1 MTELAIEILRGQD
14 AAIRLSDQ
22 AFLDDWHRLLQTC
35 PWASAYQ
42 SEQFVTT
49 WYRTYSADFEPLIA
63 VGRTQ
68 TGGIEGLFF
77 LAVDRSD
84 GQLTVAGASHAE
96 YQAWLADASNGE
108 SFIVAAIRRLAEMFP
123 DGKLTL
129 LFVLPETPI
138 DWARPDGALS
148 DHCYIRN
155 FKRGLLDI
163 GDGATLS
170 EILRKKLQNKVNR
183 LKRQGSLTFERVTS
197 PEAFSSL
204 FDQFNLFQNLRLK
217 AVYNLPGGD
226 TDGLRKPFYDGLFRS
241 TDLIDATA
249 LRLDG
254 RPISIQIHLR
264 NNDQLVLGLISH
276 SPFHAR
282 YSPGAIHLAMLGMR
296 LAEDRVPVF
305 DLTPGGDY
313 KDRYAT
319 HHDEVCVINIFFSRK
334 DAGNYASKVKA
345 REFFKTL
352 LERNGISF
360 SGIKKRYLEY
370 LDAARKWRELGAS
383 NALKGLFQAAM
394 GGIRSRKQ
402 VRLYESEPG
411 AKPAGSVGGLL
422 KMDSLE
428 DLLFYRPVD
437 YRSMPVCGY
446 LRHAMRLIEDGGHF
460 FTHVRNGELGFLG
473 WLIGNGRHNDNDW
486 ILGEYLDQGQVVVAT
501 DIQCRPDAVESFRQF
516 IAAAME
522 ESNRSG
528 NRLVFA
534 LPAERPDLIAAAED
548 QGLVLK
554 KTGLRLVRLGRESVS
569 FNPATLDNR

>member
-1 MTELAIEILRGQD
+1 MTELAIEILRGRD
-14 AAIRLSDQ
+14 AAIRLSEP
-22 AFLDDWHRLLQTC
+22 AFLDDWQRLLRTC

-49 WYRTYSADFEPLIA
+49 WYRTYSAAFEPLIA

-68 TGGIEGLFF
+68 TGEVEGLFF

-96 YQAWLADASNGE
+96 YQAWLAGASNGE

-123 DGKLTL
+123 GGKLTL

-138 DWARPDGALS
+138 GWARPDGALS
-148 DHCYIRN
+148 GHCYIRN

-163 GDGATLS
+163 GDGGTLS
-170 EILRKKLQNKVNR
+170 DILRKKLQNKVNR
-183 LKRQGSLTFERVTS
+183 LKRLGALTFERVAS

-204 FDQFNLFQNLRLK
+204 FDEFNLFQNLRLK

-226 TDGLRKPFYDGLFRS
+226 TDGLRKPFYDGLFSS
-241 TDLIDATA
+241 TGLIDATA

-264 NNDQLVLGLISH
+264 NNDHLVLGLISH

-282 YSPGAIHLAMLGMR
+282 YSPGAIHLVMLGMR
-296 LAEDRVPVF
+296 LAEDGVPVF

-319 HHDEVCVINIFFSRK
+319 HHDEVCVINIFFNRK
-334 DAGNYASKVKA
+334 DAGTYASKVKA
-345 REFFKTL
+345 REFVKTL
-352 LERNGISF
+352 LERRGISF
-360 SGIKKRYLEY
+360 DGIKKRYLEY
-370 LDAARKWRELGAS
+370 LDAGRKWRELGALS
-383 NALKGLFQAAM
+383 ALKGLFKAAI
-394 GGIRSRKQ
+394 GRIRSEKQ

-411 AKPAGSVGGLL
+411 AKPPHSTGGLL

-428 DLLFYRPVD
+428 DLLLYRPVD

-501 DIQCRPDAVESFRQF
+501 GIQCRPDAVGSFREF
-516 IAAAME
+516 IAAALE
-522 ESNRSG
+522 ESDRLKC
-528 NRLVFA
+528 RLVFA
-534 LPAERPDLIAAAED
+534 LPTERPDLIAAAED
-548 QGLVLK
+548 HGLVLK
-554 KTGLRLVRLGRESVS
+554 KTGLRRVSLGRESVTFS
-569 FNPATLDNR
+569 PAPLDNR

>member
-1 MTELAIEILRGQD
+1 MTELAIEILRGRD
-14 AAIRLSDQ
+14 AAIRLSDP
-22 AFLDDWHRLLQTC
+22 AFLADWQRLLHAC

-68 TGGIEGLFF
+68 TGEVEGLFF
-77 LAVDRSD
+77 LAVYRSD
-84 GQLTVAGASHAE
+84 GQLTVAGAGHAE
-96 YQAWLADASNGE
+96 YQAWLAGASNGE

-163 GDGATLS
+163 GDGGTLS

-226 TDGLRKPFYDGLFRS
+226 TDRLRKPFYDGLFTS

-296 LAEDRVPVF
+296 LVEDRVPVF

-411 AKPAGSVGGLL
+411 AKPADSTGGLL

-428 DLLFYRPVD
+428 DLLLYRPVD

-486 ILGEYLDQGQVVVAT
+486 ILGEYLDQGQIVVAT
-501 DIQCRPDAVESFRQF
+501 DIQCRPDAVESFREF

-522 ESNRSG
+522 ESNRLG

-569 FNPATLDNR
+569 FSPAPLKN